1 MMCHKGFCLKRR
13 TSFCQHVP
21 SNFSKKVIAFQQ
33 YVIGLHKGHDYL
45 LSQMG
50 HANETPVSFD
60 EPSNN
65 VIGKIGTKSVII
77 KTLGNEKMCITVML
91 AVLAD
96 GIKLPPYVIL
106 KRKTMLKDQLPTGI
120 IVRCQN
126 QGWMSTDLMKDWLN
140 IVWSRRPGVL
150 GHKRRTLVL
159 GTFREYLTPAMKN
172 IIGGK
177 NAALA
182 IVPAG
187 MSRL

>member
-1 MMCHKGFCLKRR
+1 
-13 TSFCQHVP
+13 
-21 SNFSKKVIAFQQ
+21 QQ

-50 HANETPVSFD
+50 NADKAPVSVSFD

-65 VIGKIGTKSVII
+65 II
-77 KTLGNEKMCITVML
+77 EERHKNPSSSKLWGMKKVML

-126 QGWMSTDLMKDWLN
+126 QGWMSTGLMKDWLN
-140 IVWSRRPGVL
+140 IVWNRRPGVL
-150 GHKRRTLVL
+150 VRKRRMLVL
-159 GTFREYLTPAMKN
+159 GTFKGYLTPAMKN
-172 IIGGK
+172 IIGEM

-182 IVPAG
+182 SVPGG
-187 MSRL
+187 MS